1 MGGHRASV
9 GAPRRAA
16 REHPHT
22 APSHVVRFEA
32 QGCGDGGTGLQNQEH
47 NRFHASVTL
56 HAHHSRSTLPLTL
69 RSQTGHRLLLNWTT
83 DTCAVALSAAE
94 RPQTSILYRSLFT
107 TGLCTAFADVGMGL
121 VHSSILAAVKC
132 HAVPRPLS
140 TPKGKAWGKADGSAP
155 GVHRLREGGP
165 RASSIGARGT
175 TRPHLAFF
183 CFAAALLAA
192 E

>member
-1 MGGHRASV
+1 MAEPV
-9 GAPRRAA
+9 
-16 REHPHT
+16 
-22 APSHVVRFEA
+22 
-32 QGCGDGGTGLQNQEH
+32 QNQEH

-56 HAHHSRSTLPLTL
+56 HAHHSRSTPPLTL
-69 RSQTGHRLLLNWTT
+69 RSQTGHRLLLIWTT
-83 DTCAVALSAAE
+83 DTCAVALSAE

-107 TGLCTAFADVGMGL
+107 TGLCIAFAGVGMAL
-121 VHSSILAAVKC
+121 VHSSILAAVRC

-140 TPKGKAWGKADGSAP
+140 TPKGKASGKADGSAP

-165 RASSIGARGT
+165 RASSTGARGT
-175 TRPHLAFF
+175 THPHFAFF

>member
-1 MGGHRASV
+1 MAGPVSKIKNTTDFTHQSRFTHIT
-9 GAPRRAA
+9 AA
-16 REHPHT
+16 RL
-22 APSHVVRFEA
+22 SHLLS
-32 QGCGDGGTGLQNQEH
+32 D
-47 NRFHASVTL
+47 
-56 HAHHSRSTLPLTL
+56 
-69 RSQTGHRLLLNWTT
+69 HRPDTDYLLNWTT

>member
-1 MGGHRASV
+1 MRPWGPR
-9 GAPRRAA
+9 GAPRASTRTPHLLMWCVLKPKDAGMAGPVSKIKNTTDFTHQSRFTHITAA
-16 REHPHT
+16 RL
-22 APSHVVRFEA
+22 SHLLSDHRPDTDYYSIG
-32 QGCGDGGTGLQNQEH
+32 QLT
-47 NRFHASVTL
+47 HAW
-56 HAHHSRSTLPLTL
+56 P
-69 RSQTGHRLLLNWTT
+69 
-83 DTCAVALSAAE
+83 CAVALSAAE

-121 VHSSILAAVKC
+121 VHSSILAAMKC